1 MPSLTVS
8 ALRKTF
14 GATVALDDVSFSVEG
29 GELFTLLGPSGCGK
43 TTTLQSIAGF
53 VLPESGLVTC
63 GEEAFFD
70 RSRKINVP
78 AERRNLGIVF
88 QSYAVWPNM
97 TVEANV
103 EFPLK
108 IRKLPARE
116 RKQQV
121 SETLELVELGE
132 LAGRYPHQL
141 SGGQR
146 QRVAL
151 ARALVYRPSVLLLD
165 EPFSN
170 LDAKLRERTRTWLK
184 ELQQS
189 LGITTVFVT
198 HDQDEALSL
207 SDRVLV
213 MRGGRVLRV
222 GTAEEVY
229 GDPQDRFVAAF
240 IGHCNFV
247 SGALERDSTGTWL
260 HPDLVPARIR
270 LAGDAHTA
278 NGRTTAAI
286 RPEDIEIR
294 SPGDAAPDWIEG
306 EIAERTY
313 LGTHLLYSV
322 RTRAGSLT
330 VRTTRR
336 FTDSSVQLRVRDGA
350 ASIVTETKSRQ
361 SGEE

>member
-1 MPSLTVS
+1 MPSLTVT

-14 GATVALDDVSFSVEG
+14 GEFVALDDVSFTVAE

-43 TTTLQSIAGF
+43 TTTLQAIAGF
-53 VLPESGLVTC
+53 VRPDC
-63 GEEAFFD
+63 GVVNCGRDTFLD
-70 RSRKINVP
+70 TSNRINIP

-97 TVEANV
+97 TVAANV

-108 IRKLPARE
+108 LRKLPAHV

-121 SETLELVELGE
+121 SEALELVELGE
-132 LAGRYPHQL
+132 LAARYPHQL

-151 ARALVYRPSVLLLD
+151 ARALVYRPSLLLLD

-170 LDAKLRERTRTWLK
+170 LDAKLRERARTWLK
-184 ELQQS
+184 ELQLS
-189 LGITTVFVT
+189 LGITTIFVT
-198 HDQDEALSL
+198 HDQEEALSL

-213 MRGGRVLRV
+213 MRAGHVLRV

-229 GDPQDRFVAAF
+229 ADPRDQFVAEF
-240 IGHCNFV
+240 IGQCNFL
-247 SGALERDSTGTWL
+247 SGALERNGTGTWL

-270 LAGDAHTA
+270 LAGEAHTE
-278 NGRTTAAI
+278 NGRVTAAI

-294 SPGDAAPDWIEG
+294 SVGDGDLDWIAG

-313 LGTHLLYSV
+313 LGTHLLYTV
-322 RTRAGSLT
+322 RTRAGRMT
-330 VRTTRR
+330 VRSTRR
-336 FTDSSVQLRVRDGA
+336 FTDPRVELRVREGA
-350 ASIVTETKSRQ
+350 ASIVNRAG
-361 SGEE
+361 SGEGGEK